1 MSLNLWQVIEETLT
15 LIVLVCLCG
24 CVYTL
29 FSRRLSPSAAKS
41 AGIAAL
47 RKLLSETGTLL
58 LIAARLACTAS
69 GGRDCG
75 VSQPAGRD

>member
-1 MSLNLWQVIEETLT
+1 MSLNLWQEIGKTLT
-15 LIVLVCLCG
+15 LIVLVCV
-24 CVYTL
+24 CVYTP
-29 FSRRLSPSAAKS
+29 FSKRLSPSAAKS

-58 LIAARLACTAS
+58 LIAARLVCTAS